1 MVSLNQSNL
10 SDEIDLFKIF
20 KVLWDGKW
28 RILLISIFFLLI
40 GFYYHFN
47 QPNNY
52 RVSFDISSGSESK
65 FIKYIK
71 VNDLL
76 STSPLL
82 FLPSKDEEVS
92 ATNFYSITPKNV
104 LDKFVNQ
111 FEKKYGIIASLS
123 MQPYSDI
130 FSFNNEAIEDK
141 ILSKS
146 KEFTISKIN
155 NQTFNLTFNWPNIN
169 HVHGLSDMIVEQV
182 TYLVKEDILN
192 DLKMIKE
199 FNVSRIQNIINEIN
213 HQIQLL
219 THEENDK
226 KDSRML
232 FLEEQLSIAK
242 NLNIKK
248 NVSKLDTFTSNNST
262 NPLEAYFLIGT
273 EAINQEIQNLKNRS
287 KNNTLLL
294 SSRYLSLTNK
304 LREATND
311 STSER
316 IEKAINIFINEEPK
330 DWIYYNFSFADISN
344 DRKSHLYIVLSF
356 LIGLILGSIYVLIRG
371 IMLKKT
377 LTN

>member
-92 ATNFYSITPKNV
+92 EENFYSITPKNV

-169 HVHGLSDMIVEQV
+169 QVHGLSDMIVEQV
-182 TYLVKEDILN
+182 IYLVKEDILN

-199 FNVSRIQNIINEIN
+199 FNASKRQNIINEIN
-213 HQIQLL
+213 HQIQLF
-219 THEENDK
+219 THAEDDK

-248 NVSKLDTFTSNNST
+248 HISKSDTFNTNNST
-262 NPLEAYFLIGT
+262 NPFFLIGFD
-273 EAINQEIQNLKNRS
+273 AINQEIQKLKNRS

-294 SSRYLSLTNK
+294 SPEYLSLTNQ
-304 LREATND
+304 LREVTND

-316 IEKAINIFINEEPK
+316 IDKAINIFINEEPK
-330 DWIYYNFSFADISN
+330 DWIYYNFSFAEISN
-344 DRKSHLYIVLSF
+344 VKKSHLYIVLSF

-371 IMLKKT
+371 NMLKKT

>member
-92 ATNFYSITPKNV
+92 EENFYSITPKNV

-169 HVHGLSDMIVEQV
+169 QVHGLSDMIVEQV
-182 TYLVKEDILN
+182 IYLVKEDILN

-199 FNVSRIQNIINEIN
+199 FNTSKRQNIINEIN

-219 THEENDK
+219 THAEDDK

-248 NVSKLDTFTSNNST
+248 HISKSDTFNTNNST
-262 NPLEAYFLIGT
+262 NPFFLIGFD
-273 EAINQEIQNLKNRS
+273 AINQEIQKLKNRS

-294 SSRYLSLTNK
+294 SPEYLSLTNQ
-304 LREATND
+304 LREVTND

-316 IEKAINIFINEEPK
+316 IDKAINIFINEEPK
-330 DWIYYNFSFADISN
+330 DWIYYNFSFAEISN
-344 DRKSHLYIVLSF
+344 VKKSHLYIVLSF

-371 IMLKKT
+371 NMLKKT